1 MSKVQLIVTIE
12 SNEQADKVLSVLNEA
27 EVNGEL
33 DFALYVSRRDVKT
46 SPHLKDPSYKV
57 FHSMTGVWV
66 CDNLTFSVGDNGE
79 PMM

>member
-46 SPHLKDPSYKV
+46 SPHLDSV
-57 FHSMTGVWV
+57 ME
-66 CDNLTFSVGDNGE
+66 DTFSYSDDPLGIGEYYTVGDDGE
-79 PMM
+79 PMI